1 MLLHQIVRWVPSMRL
16 SYVTLLA
23 IASIVCVGGGPP
35 ARAEEIRF
43 DTKDGTR
50 SAVVLRARRRPAP
63 TVMVLHGAGG
73 SPERVQHRFG
83 FAEAA
88 ARHGFAAVFPQGLNR
103 QWNDGREFRR
113 SGVDDVGFLK
123 RLALTLVSSGLADA
137 AHLYIAGV
145 SNGGMMTFRMLCEW
159 VELFAGAATIVANMP
174 EEVGDNCRIEK
185 PLPVI
190 MFNGTADP
198 VVPYAGGGV
207 GFRGRRGNVWAAERT
222 AAFLAHSNGCRE
234 ASKMPLPGDRP
245 ATDAVKVVRL
255 DWSACES
262 GSSVALYRVE
272 GGGHQ
277 VFGRGEAFTAILG
290 RGTSQVSAPA
300 TILAAF
306 AAIEKGAQWNRA
318 SSRGGPAKQSP

>member
-1 MLLHQIVRWVPSMRL
+1 MLLRQIGGWVPSMRL
-16 SYVTLLA
+16 SHVTLLA

-35 ARAEEIRF
+35 ARAEEIRI
-43 DTKDGTR
+43 DTTDGAR
-50 SAVVLRARRRPAP
+50 SAVVLRAPRRPAP

-83 FAEAA
+83 FADAA
-88 ARHGFAAVFPQGLNR
+88 AKHGFAAVFPQGLNR

-113 SGVDDVGFLK
+113 SGVDDVSFLK

-145 SNGGMMTFRMLCEW
+145 SNGGMMTFRVLCEW
-159 VELFAGAATIVANMP
+159 VELFAGAATIVASMP

-234 ASKMPLPGDRP
+234 ASKMPASGRP
-245 ATDAVKVVRL
+245 AGSRCRQGGQTGLVGLRIRQQRRALPHRGWRPPGVRTRRGFHR
-255 DWSACES
+255 DP
-262 GSSVALYRVE
+262 RPR
-272 GGGHQ
+272 HQ
-277 VFGRGEAFTAILG
+277 PGVGAGDHLG
-290 RGTSQVSAPA
+290 RVRCP
-300 TILAAF
+300 
-306 AAIEKGAQWNRA
+306 
-318 SSRGGPAKQSP
+318 